1 MKQITNK
8 MSKASWALRLLLVL
22 SLILVP
28 PFLQAK
34 ELTELEVRAAVET
47 WVRYVTADARP
58 DAVVEKMEPYTVE
71 GKTVAYIAHLSG
83 GGFCLCGAN
92 DLVLP
97 VYFYAS
103 HGIYDPKNP
112 ILAYFLS
119 EITTRTER
127 LSRGIKNN
135 DPEMQPYAEALARR
149 AEFWQKLIARIP
161 PEKREVPK
169 YIAEPDSMT
178 LPLSC
183 LWDQGSPYNDSCPV
197 LTPGTDTHTAVGC
210 VPTAMSQIM
219 YFWKWPHTGVGSIV
233 PPNGGWYPRKYSN
246 VWLEEPLANDPH
258 ISGQYWIDRLDWDST
273 GMLRMKGYW
282 DVSILDEAY
291 GISSDTAYRRA
302 VDTLFYNR
310 LIDDREWLSANFG
323 ATTYNW
329 SIMQDD
335 HTDPPDSSGDAE
347 VARLCN
353 HAGVAVGVRY
363 GLEGTS
369 GDDMSAGVKMGDYF
383 RYYPGAFWRWTDID
397 SMTLEIQ
404 WFRPLIMGGGGHAWV
419 TFGYNKLTD
428 PDRQFR
434 MNLGWGYVGGQ
445 DGWYTCD
452 GVFPSGQGHDV
463 RIAPLSVKF
472 VGASDPGD
480 GSPLDPY
487 QNIEEAIVEAPDSST
502 LIFKAGSDNTF
513 SAATLV
519 INRPLTLKG
528 RDVTIR
534 KQ

>member
-1 MKQITNK
+1 MKNIINRR
-8 MSKASWALRLLLVL
+8 SKSYRTLGMHLVL
-22 SLILVP
+22 CLILVP
-28 PFLQAK
+28 TILQARD
-34 ELTELEVRAAVET
+34 LTEPEVRSAVET

-58 DAVVEKMEPYTVE
+58 DAVIEKMEPFTFE

-83 GGFCLCGAN
+83 GGFCLCGAS

-97 VYFYAS
+97 VYFYTS
-103 HGIYDPKNP
+103 HGTYDSYNP
-112 ILAYFLS
+112 ILGYFLS
-119 EITTRTER
+119 EIATRTER
-127 LSRGIKNN
+127 LAKGVRDN
-135 DPEMQPYAEALARR
+135 DPEIKPYAEALARR
-149 AEFWQKLIARIP
+149 TEFWQKLIARIP

-169 YIAEPDSMT
+169 YLAEPDSMT
-178 LPLSC
+178 LPLTC

-197 LTPGTDTHTAVGC
+197 LIPGTDMHTVVGC

-246 VWLEEPLANDPH
+246 IWLEESLTNDPH
-258 ISGQYWIDRLDWDST
+258 ISGYFWIDRLEWDST

-302 VDTLFYNR
+302 VDTLFNR

-329 SIMQDD
+329 SLMQDD
-335 HTDPPDSSGDAE
+335 HTDPPDSTGDAE

-363 GLEGTS
+363 GLEGT
-369 GDDMSAGVKMGDYF
+369 GGNTGIAGIEMAEHF
-383 RYYPGAFWRWTDID
+383 RYYPNAFLRWRDID
-397 SMTLEIQ
+397 TMTTDIQ
-404 WFRPLIMGGGGHAWV
+404 WFRPLIMDGGGHAWV
-419 TFGYNKLTD
+419 AFGYNKLTD
-428 PDRQFR
+428 PNRQFR
-434 MNLGWGYVGGQ
+434 MNLGWGYIGGH
-445 DGWYTCD
+445 DGWYSCD
-452 GVFPSGQGHDV
+452 SVFNINQQHMA
-463 RIAPLSVKF
+463 RLAPLSVKF

-513 SAATLV
+513 SVATLF